1 MQQGPAQRDLRP
13 GSPPGTARHLRAEL
27 GEMKE
32 EMYKLS
38 FSPAPEEPEPYVLQ
52 DDIQVSA
59 TKAAALKK
67 TADFIEVSCQDV
79 TTASSKEKCKRKKP
93 KVHQTPLT
101 QRKALQSWDHH
112 MAIRK
117 KQEKYLGE
125 ILQRPEDELL
135 MSVSEHYRQIQEERD
150 LIDWNLPALLPGKG
164 YRRGSEFWSQPERI
178 GDELTGLTLT
188 LTQRER
194 GCPEP
199 VTHVGKPHAIW
210 METGLKPPKKIPF
223 YETWDKSLFL
233 KQRRQEL
240 KPILEE
246 LNFYKPDLDG
256 LEVIG
261 TGQPFTSVSRESSP
275 HSTSSKESETLS
287 GISQDDLDAVPEAVQ
302 GPSLAFGGHPACWI
316 SYTTPCRDKVGITAE
331 VTFETKT
338 GELAES
344 SLTVSNDGTTA
355 IWYEWMRLPK
365 GIPFRKNKELRM
377 PWFYFDT
384 RSGVILPG
392 QTRKFSI
399 LFKSE
404 TAGVFSEYWEFRT
417 HPLLLG
423 GALLQMLLC
432 GLAEYVDNWADV
444 REKLKL
450 LTDVVLVV
458 VPKCDLAARVAASVA
473 KESLERCLAQ
483 IRTPER
489 APSPVDACVTE
500 EDFFHLKNPKLHYQ
514 HQVVKQ
520 LHELWRKHITVP
532 SAIEEKVPSDQQRM
546 EKDTECQE
554 GTSEAQPPQGSTTE
568 VPSWKNTLE
577 EDPSLIADVKKEE
590 PGPSG
595 WNYSFE
601 DFKQA
606 ILSIPNEEVQEEA
619 LAQLN
624 HAALELRIE
633 QRPTQ
638 TNLLYQTCFMLW
650 CETIDSMVSC
660 SMRLRS
666 SLELPENTTYLD
678 DFPEE
683 TVEMNDPVL
692 YQQYQE
698 KFYVQVYGLL
708 DSMMSKMFSF
718 FEDLKEEGA
727 LKWETEARFDRI

>member
-1 MQQGPAQRDLRP
+1 MKQGPARRDLRP
-13 GSPPGTARHLRAEL
+13 GSPP
-27 GEMKE
+27 EMKE

-52 DDIQVSA
+52 DDIQVLAS
-59 TKAAALKK
+59 KEAALKK
-67 TADFIEVSCQDV
+67 TADFIEVSSQDV
-79 TTASSKEKCKRKKP
+79 TTASLKEKCKRKKK
-93 KVHQTPLT
+93 KVHQSLLT
-101 QRKALQSWDHH
+101 QHKALQSWDHH

-117 KQEKYLGE
+117 KQEKHLGE

-199 VTHVGKPHAIW
+199 VTHVGKPHAVQ

-233 KQRRQEL
+233 KQRRQDLE
-240 KPILEE
+240 PILEE

-261 TGQPFTSVSRESSP
+261 TRQPFTSVSRESSP
-275 HSTSSKESETLS
+275 PSTSSNESETLS
-287 GISQDDLDAVPEAVQ
+287 GSLQDDLDAVPEAVQ
-302 GPSLAFGGHPACWI
+302 GPSLVFGGHPACWI

-355 IWYEWMRLPK
+355 IWYEWMRLPQ
-365 GIPFRKNKELRM
+365 GIPFRKNKEMRM
-377 PWFYFDT
+377 PCFYFDT
-384 RSGVILPG
+384 RSGVILPE

-432 GLAEYVDNWADV
+432 GLAEYVDKWADV
-444 REKLKL
+444 REKL
-450 LTDVVLVV
+450 
-458 VPKCDLAARVAASVA
+458 KCDLAARVAASIA
-473 KESLERCLAQ
+473 KESLEKCLAQ

-489 APSPVDACVTE
+489 APSPVGACVTE
-500 EDFFHLKNPKLHYQ
+500 EDLFHLKNPKLHYQ

-520 LHELWRKHITVP
+520 LHELWRKHMTVP
-532 SAIEEKVPSDQQRM
+532 SATEEEVPSGQQRM

-554 GTSEAQPPQGSTTE
+554 GTSESQPPQDSTTE
-568 VPSWKNTLE
+568 DPSWKNTLE
-577 EDPSLIADVKKEE
+577 EDPSHTADVKKEE
-590 PGPSG
+590 PG

-606 ILSIPNEEVQEEA
+606 ILSIPNEEEQEAA

-624 HAALELRIE
+624 HAALELCIE

-638 TNLLYQTCFMLW
+638 TNLLYQTCLMLW
-650 CETIDSMVSC
+650 CETIDNMVSC

-678 DFPEE
+678 TFPEE
-683 TVEMNDPVL
+683 TVEVNDPVL

-708 DSMMSKMFSF
+708 DSMVSKMFSF

-727 LKWETEARFDRI
+727 LKWEAEARFDQK

>member
-1 MQQGPAQRDLRP
+1 Q
-13 GSPPGTARHLRAEL
+13 
-27 GEMKE
+27 
-32 EMYKLS
+32 
-38 FSPAPEEPEPYVLQ
+38 
-52 DDIQVSA
+52 
-59 TKAAALKK
+59 
-67 TADFIEVSCQDV
+67 TADFIEVSSQDV
-79 TTASSKEKCKRKKP
+79 TTASLKEKCKRKKK
-93 KVHQTPLT
+93 KVHQSLLT
-101 QRKALQSWDHH
+101 QHKALQSWDHH

-199 VTHVGKPHAIW
+199 VTHVGKPHAVR

-275 HSTSSKESETLS
+275 PSTSSNESESLGS
-287 GISQDDLDAVPEAVQ
+287 LQDDLDAVPEAVQ
-302 GPSLAFGGHPACWI
+302 GPSLVFGGHPACWI
-316 SYTTPCRDKVGITAE
+316 SYTTPCRDKVGVTAE

-365 GIPFRKNKELRM
+365 GIPFKKNKEMRM
-377 PWFYFDT
+377 PCFYFDT
-384 RSGVILPG
+384 RPGVILPG

-432 GLAEYVDNWADV
+432 GLAECVDKWADV
-444 REKLKL
+444 REKL
-450 LTDVVLVV
+450 
-458 VPKCDLAARVAASVA
+458 KCDLAARVAASVA

-489 APSPVDACVTE
+489 APSPVGASVTE
-500 EDFFHLKNPKLHYQ
+500 EDLFHLKNPKLHYQ

-520 LHELWRKHITVP
+520 LHELWGKHMTVP
-532 SAIEEKVPSDQQRM
+532 SATEEEVPSGQQGM
-546 EKDTECQE
+546 GKDTECQE

-577 EDPSLIADVKKEE
+577 ENLNHTADVKKEE
-590 PGPSG
+590 PG

-601 DFKQA
+601 DFKQVLTPVPPGAVPSWGCGLGLRTQVSLHGPCVFSLSHQA
-606 ILSIPNEEVQEEA
+606 ILSIPNEEEQEAA

-624 HAALELRIE
+624 RAALELCVE

-638 TNLLYQTCFMLW
+638 TNLLYQTCLMLW

-678 DFPEE
+678 TFPEE
-683 TVEMNDPVL
+683 TG
-692 YQQYQE
+692 
-698 KFYVQVYGLL
+698 K
-708 DSMMSKMFSF
+708 
-718 FEDLKEEGA
+718 
-727 LKWETEARFDRI
+727 